1 MEKKE
6 NMLEKGR
13 SLKDT
18 LNQWLL
24 KKEDAAVLFQEWI

>member
-13 SLKDT
+13 SLKDS